1 MKTMTRLITTL
12 LLALGV
18 SSASAAGGGYPL
30 DHFPTEK
37 LTDQAA
43 LQNGA
48 KLFVNYCLGC
58 HGASA
63 MRYNRLRDIGL
74 TEQQIKENL
83 LFTGEKV
90 GEQMKIAMRAS
101 DAKLWFGALPPD
113 LSVIARSRASG
124 DGSGADWLY
133 TYLRAYYRDAG
144 RPIGWNNAVFDNVGM
159 PHPFWEL
166 QGSRGVTIE
175 EVKAVKDEK
184 SGKLTGYEKRT
195 VSYGPD
201 GVRSESSAK
210 LEGLNHHASR
220 SVALGK
226 PQGGT
231 LDAARFDS
239 EIADLV
245 AFLTYM
251 SDPSAKERTRLGVW
265 VLLFLAVFTV
275 FAWWLNREY
284 WKDVK

>member
-1 MKTMTRLITTL
+1 MKTMIRLTTTL
-12 LLALGV
+12 LVALGV
-18 SSASAAGGGYPL
+18 SSAAASGGGYPL
-30 DHFPTEK
+30 DHFPTDK

-74 TEQQIKENL
+74 NEIQIKENL
-83 LFTGEKV
+83 LFTGDKV
-90 GEQMKIAMRAS
+90 GDQMRIAMRAS
-101 DAKLWFGALPPD
+101 DAKAWFGALPPD
-113 LSVIARSRASG
+113 LSVIVRSRASG
-124 DGSGADWLY
+124 DGSGSDWLY
-133 TYLRAYYRDAG
+133 TYLRSYYRDAS
-144 RPIGWNNAVFDNVGM
+144 RQIGWNNAVFENVGM

-166 QGSRGVTIE
+166 QGLRGATVE

-184 SGKLTGYEKRT
+184 TGEVTGYEKVT
-195 VSYGPD
+195 ISYGLD
-201 GVRSESSAK
+201 GERSEVSAK
-210 LEGLNHHASR
+210 LEGAHHHAGR
-220 SVALGK
+220 NLVLGK
-226 PQGGT
+226 PEGGK

-239 EIADLV
+239 EMADVV

-265 VLLFLAVFTV
+265 VMLYLALFTV
-275 FAWWLNREY
+275 LAWWLNREY

>member
-124 DGSGADWLY
+124 DGSGARSTAIRKRRPAGTTRCSTTWACR
-133 TYLRAYYRDAG
+133 TRFGSSRAA
-144 RPIGWNNAVFDNVGM
+144 A
-159 PHPFWEL
+159 
-166 QGSRGVTIE
+166 
-175 EVKAVKDEK
+175 
-184 SGKLTGYEKRT
+184 
-195 VSYGPD
+195 
-201 GVRSESSAK
+201 
-210 LEGLNHHASR
+210 ASR
-220 SVALGK
+220 S
-226 PQGGT
+226 
-231 LDAARFDS
+231 R
-239 EIADLV
+239 
-245 AFLTYM
+245 
-251 SDPSAKERTRLGVW
+251 R
-265 VLLFLAVFTV
+265 
-275 FAWWLNREY
+275 
-284 WKDVK
+284 